1 MCLLSFLFATR
12 GRWKP
17 TCKTEALSASCVSLG
32 IAQCS
37 LGTSIF
43 REVLDSEKAAN
54 VLLGSVC
61 VLMQYDD
68 HYCMQHL
75 LGGCTWNVL
84 LSSSARMR
92 WTGSIDMRSEW
103 QAHKQSSAAYSPDAK
118 PHGEQRVREQACQP
132 TISTKHFSSQNDSVS
147 AFLCRCFLSA
157 GFRFNG
163 RI

>member
-1 MCLLSFLFATR
+1 VCLLSFLFATR

-68 HYCMQHL
+68 HYCMQKIL
-75 LGGCTWNVL
+75 TAPKRVKFTAGLKLVFGKGALYLTIKESYLFQTMNYVFLEALICNFNSETKPPVPYFSNLSGGFFL
-84 LSSSARMR
+84 RRYSA
-92 WTGSIDMRSEW
+92 
-103 QAHKQSSAAYSPDAK
+103 
-118 PHGEQRVREQACQP
+118 
-132 TISTKHFSSQNDSVS
+132 
-147 AFLCRCFLSA
+147 
-157 GFRFNG
+157 
-163 RI
+163 